1 MAYRNPM
8 TSLPLSR
15 LLAGIRASRTW
26 TAPRLMTA
34 TLVLTLASAAN
45 VNAQSAEGA
54 LVGRVAESG
63 TGRSLEGAIVTIPG
77 TTYRDYTDASGRYSI
92 TDLPPGDYELTI
104 TYVGLAPTAID
115 VSVSS
120 DQAASYDVELTRLAG
135 VETIT
140 VSASRTG
147 TDRAINEQR
156 TAAGIVNVISEE
168 SFGAM
173 LDGNIGQAMQRLPGI
188 SVNQGQDGGHGDI
201 NIRGIAGEF
210 NSVQIDGNRV
220 PSSGGSNSFNP
231 RQLAADGVT
240 KIEVIKA
247 PTPDRDGDAVGG
259 IVNMVSRSAFQRQ
272 GREMSLDVSGVLNE
286 EPDNWGHSGT
296 FSFSDIFSVNGGE
309 NNLGVSFT
317 LSTYETDRYSRNAD
331 MDWIQVSPETNPE
344 LNLSA
349 NGRPVWFM
357 ESTHFEH
364 DTRTTLT
371 NTLSSSI
378 DFRVGDN
385 SSFYLR
391 PMVSAY
397 EQEGVKYETD
407 IDIDT
412 RFQNS
417 AGGRKTYAELT
428 PTYGRGTADSEAS
441 RGWIGTLEDS
451 KNNLYSLSAGGRH
464 EYDSDMLTY
473 DLSYSRNKSTITN
486 DSELNMLMEPDD
498 PWFIFE
504 YEVVDVQSGDV
515 RVNSLNGL
523 DPTDLSLMT
532 EGELEVVTGGKEEE
546 VYSSRIDW
554 QRSFSRGNDTFT
566 IKTGAKYRVSQ
577 QVRDIAVDVYEMDDS
592 FPYADVLVPVNDVIF
607 LKPKYFDVQP
617 QVGLALLESNP
628 ELFEFVE
635 DSSLEDSN
643 IEDYDAEETISAG
656 YVMGTYETGIH
667 TIIAGVRLERY
678 EWSNRNKTVSFLNEI
693 PRVNS
698 LQQGDSHSFWL
709 PGIHFRH
716 ELTDKLILRESYNRS
731 YGRPRLSELSRGRW
745 VDDEGN
751 IEDGNSNLVPALSD
765 NFDAQLEYYTER
777 GGLYS
782 VGVFYKDIEDF
793 TYTEVYN
800 FNELGTDGIPVPA
813 ENGDFEY
820 ERPVNGAGATNF
832 GLELIAR
839 QDLFFLPGALDG
851 LSVALSTTL
860 TESDAEYPNRTDG
873 RDLPLEGFSE
883 LLYTATI
890 NYTWGNF
897 DARIDYTYRDDYI
910 EGLGDTIESDE
921 FYAAEDRID
930 AEMHYSFSD
939 RFRGFVTATNLTDEP
954 QVSYQGYPGFVE
966 DTSFSGRK
974 YTVGLRYDF

>member
-1 MAYRNPM
+1 MAHRNNAR
-8 TSLPLSR
+8 SLAKSRYPSWAKIRYKCSQFSTMSATVVLLSVG
-15 LLAGIRASRTW
+15 AQ
-26 TAPRLMTA
+26 
-34 TLVLTLASAAN
+34 
-45 VNAQSAEGA
+45 VNAQSAEGN

-63 TGRSLEGAIVTIPG
+63 SGRSLEGAIVEVSG
-77 TTYRDYTDASGRYSI
+77 TGFRDYTDATGRYFI
-92 TDLPPGDYELTI
+92 NDLPAGDYEVTV
-104 TYVGLAPTAID
+104 TYVGLAP
-115 VSVSS
+115 SVTEISIS
-120 DQAASYDVELTRLAG
+120 ADQSTSYDVALASLSG

-140 VSASRTG
+140 VRASRTG

-220 PSSGGSNSFNP
+220 PSSGSSNSFNP

-272 GREMSLDVSGVLNE
+272 GREMSVDISGVLNE
-286 EPDNWGHSGT
+286 EPNNWGHSGK
-296 FSFSDIFSVNGGE
+296 FSFSDIFSVNGEE
-309 NNLGVSFT
+309 NNLGISFT
-317 LSTYETDRYSRNAD
+317 LSTYDTDRYSRNAD
-331 MDWIQVSPETNPE
+331 MDWVQVNADTNPE
-344 LNLSA
+344 LNLDTF
-349 NGRPVWFM
+349 GQPVWFM
-357 ESTHFEH
+357 ESTHFEY

-371 NTLSSSI
+371 NTLSGSI
-378 DFRVGDN
+378 DYRVGDN
-385 SSFYLR
+385 SSFYFR
-391 PMVSAY
+391 PMLSSY
-397 EQEGVKYETD
+397 EQNGIKYETD

-412 RFQNS
+412 RFQNA

-428 PTYGRGTADSEAS
+428 PTSGRGTADSEAS

-451 KNNLYSLSAGGRH
+451 KNNLYSLSVGGRH
-464 EYDSDMLTY
+464 EYDSDLLTY
-473 DLSYSRNKSTITN
+473 DLSYSRNKSTITD
-486 DSELNMLMEPDD
+486 DSEINMLMEPDD

-504 YEVVDVQSGDV
+504 YDVVDVQSGDV
-515 RVNSLNGL
+515 RVNGLNGL
-523 DPTDLSLMT
+523 DPTNLDLMT
-532 EGELEVVTGGKEEE
+532 EGELEKIFGAKEED
-546 VYSSRIDW
+546 VFSGRIDW
-554 QRSFSRGNDTFT
+554 ERSFSGNNATFT
-566 IKTGAKYRVSQ
+566 VKTGAKHRVSTQ
-577 QVRDIAVDVYEMDDS
+577 MRDMTVDVYEMDET
-592 FPYADVLVPVNDVIF
+592 FPYADVLVPTNDVIF
-607 LKPKYFDVQP
+607 LKEKYFNAQP
-617 QVGLALLESNP
+617 RVALDMLRSNP

-635 DSSLEDSN
+635 DGSLEDSN

-678 EWSNRNKTVSFLNEI
+678 EWSNVNKTVSYLNEM
-693 PRVNS
+693 PTVTPVRKS
-698 LQQGDSHSFWL
+698 DSHSFWL

-716 ELTDKLILRESYNRS
+716 ELTDNLILRESYNRS

-751 IEDGNSNLVPALSD
+751 IEDGNANLVPALAD
-765 NFDAQLEYYTER
+765 NVDAQLEYYTER

-782 VGVFYKDIEDF
+782 VGLFYKDITDF
-793 TYTEVYN
+793 TYTQTYM
-800 FNELGTDGIPVPA
+800 FNELGADGIPVPA
-813 ENGDFEY
+813 EDGAFEY
-820 ERPVNGAGATNF
+820 ERPVNGAAATNY
-832 GLELIAR
+832 GIELIAR
-839 QDLFFLPGALDG
+839 QDLFFLPGALQG

-883 LLYTATI
+883 LLYTATL
-890 NYTWGNF
+890 NYNWGNLG
-897 DARIDYTYRDDYI
+897 ARIDYTYRDDYI
-910 EGLGDTIESDE
+910 EGLGNTIESDE
-921 FYAAEDRID
+921 FYAAEDRVD
-930 AEMHYSFSD
+930 AEVHYSFGD
-939 RFRGFVTATNLTDEP
+939 KLRGFITANNLTDEP

>member
-1 MAYRNPM
+1 MAQRNWFQA
-8 TSLPLSR
+8 LPRSNNNSAIDTNRGLKKR
-15 LLAGIRASRTW
+15 GLL
-26 TAPRLMTA
+26 
-34 TLVLTLASAAN
+34 SAAIA
-45 VNAQSAEGA
+45 VALFSTSVSAQFNDG
-54 LVGRVAESG
+54 LLTGRVAESG
-63 TGRSLEGAIVTIPG
+63 SGRSLEGAIVTIPG
-77 TTYRDYTDASGRYSI
+77 TSYRDYTDASGRYSI
-92 TDLPPGDYELTI
+92 PDLPPGDYTLEV
-104 TYVGLAPTAID
+104 TYVGLAPTRME
-115 VSVSS
+115 VSVSG
-120 DQAASYDVELTRLAG
+120 DQSTAYNIDLSRLDG

-220 PSSGGSNSFNP
+220 PSSGSSNSFNP

-272 GREMSLDVSGVLNE
+272 GREMSLDVAGVLNE
-286 EPDNWGHSGT
+286 EPNNWGSSAN
-296 FSFSDIFSVNGGE
+296 FSYSDIYSVNGGE
-309 NNLGVSFT
+309 KNLGISFS
-317 LSTYETDRYSRNAD
+317 LSRYDSDRYSRNSD
-331 MDWIQVSPETNPE
+331 MDWVQVTPETNPE
-344 LNLSA
+344 LELAA
-349 NGRPVWFM
+349 NGQPVWFM
-357 ESTHFEH
+357 ESTHFEY
-364 DTRTTLT
+364 DTRTTVT
-371 NTLSSSI
+371 NTLSGSI

-385 SSFYLR
+385 NSFYFR
-391 PMVSAY
+391 PLISEY
-397 EQEGVKYETD
+397 EQRGVKYETD

-412 RFQNS
+412 RFQNE

-428 PTYGRGTADSEAS
+428 PTYGRGTEDSEAS

-451 KNNLYSLSAGGRH
+451 KNNLYSFSVGGRH
-464 EYDSDMLTY
+464 EYDSDSLSY
-473 DLSYSRNKSTITN
+473 DLSYSRNKSTITD

-504 YEVVDVQSGDV
+504 YEVVDVNAGDV
-515 RVNSLNGL
+515 RVNGLNGQ
-523 DPTDLSLMT
+523 DPTDLSLMS
-532 EGELEVVTGGKEEE
+532 EGELEKIFGNKEDE
-546 VYSSRIDW
+546 VFSSRIDW
-554 QRSFSRGNDTFT
+554 QRAFTRGNDTFT
-566 IKTGAKYRVSQ
+566 LKTGAKYRVSNQ
-577 QVRDIAVDVYEMDDS
+577 MRDITVDVYEMDDS
-592 FPYADVLVPVNDVIF
+592 FPFADVLVPTDDVIF
-607 LKPKYFDVQP
+607 LKQKYFDAQP
-617 QVGLALLESNP
+617 QVALDMLRSNP

-635 DSSLEDSN
+635 DGSLEDSN
-643 IEDYDAEETISAG
+643 VEDYDAEETISAG
-656 YVMGTYETGIH
+656 YVMGTYETGMH

-678 EWSNRNKTVSFLNEI
+678 EWSNLNKTVSFLNEVGTVT
-693 PRVNS
+693 PVRR
-698 LQQGDSHSFWL
+698 GDSHSFLL

-716 ELTDKLILRESYNRS
+716 ELRDNLILRESYNRS

-751 IEDGNSNLVPALSD
+751 IEDGNANLVPAIAD

-782 VGVFYKDIEDF
+782 VGVFYKDITDF
-793 TYTEVYN
+793 SYTQTYN
-800 FNELGTDGIPVPA
+800 FDELDANGIPVPA
-813 ENGDFEY
+813 EGGDFEY
-820 ERPVNGAGATNF
+820 ERPVNGANATNY

-839 QDLFFLPGALDG
+839 QDLYFLPGALDG

-883 LLYTATI
+883 LLYTATL
-890 NYTWGNF
+890 NYTWRNL
-897 DARIDYTYRDDYI
+897 DARVDYTYRDDYI
-910 EGLGDTIESDE
+910 EGLGSTIESDE

-930 AEMHYSFSD
+930 AEVHYSFSD
-939 RFRGFVTATNLTDEP
+939 RMRGFITATNLTDEP

-974 YTVGLRYDF
+974 YTIGLRYDF